1 MLSNYELYGTDD
13 VPQIPKEIA
22 NERIELL
29 NTHLDKLLAVHYLKQ
44 DQVLINNVL
53 DAKKHWAKLRDGETI

>member
-29 NTHLDKLLAVHYLKQ
+29 NIHLDKLLAVHYLKQ

-53 DAKKHWAKLRDGETI
+53 DAKKHWAKLRDGETL